1 MYTPEGI
8 KRADLHNQ
16 NFHIEVI
23 KWQTQKSQVPGRDL
37 GVPAPAATWIAN
49 KNYLFS
55 QTEVTPSQ

>member
-23 KWQTQKSQVPGRDL
+23 KRQTQKSQVPGRDL
-37 GVPAPAATWIAN
+37 GVPAPAAT
-49 KNYLFS
+49 
-55 QTEVTPSQ
+55 